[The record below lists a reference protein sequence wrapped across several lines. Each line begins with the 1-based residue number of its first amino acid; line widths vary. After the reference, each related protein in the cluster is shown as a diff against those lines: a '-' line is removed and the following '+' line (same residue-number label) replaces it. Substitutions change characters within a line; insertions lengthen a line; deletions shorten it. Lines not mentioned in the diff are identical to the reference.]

1 MAYVSREPM
10 PTKSRRRIALDHV
23 VLEVRNAPAAVA
35 FYGALLEL
43 APVRLAAFRANR
55 APFPSV
61 RIGPGTMID
70 FFPRKMWRDKRQP
83 RNPNHLSFAL
93 GRRAEQ
99 SLRRRLVRAGVPIER
114 EMQRNFGARGWGG
127 AIYFSDPEGNT
138 VEVRCYG
145 PPAPAGRAARPRAR

>member
-1 MAYVSREPM
+1 M
-10 PTKSRRRIALDHV
+10 PAKPRGRIALDHV

-35 FYGALLEL
+35 FYGGLLGL
-43 APVRLAAFRANR
+43 SAVRLGAFRARR

-70 FFPRKMWRDKRQP
+70 FFPPKMWRDKRRA

-99 SLRRRLVRAGVPIER
+99 SLRRRLARAGVTIER
-114 EMQRNFGARGWGG
+114 ESQRNFGARGWGG

-145 PPAPAGRAARPRAR
+145 HPAR